1 MYEREEG
8 NTVSGL
14 LRNLIAFLIGL
25 FFYERKA
32 VQDVTEV
39 RFLVTPLDTGIRRLK
54 SDKYLQ
60 LAETAQV
67 DYFLQT
73 GRFFAV
79 LKAGASFV
87 NVGQLVRF
95 ARPVPVFSRVRV
107 ATRLIHADDKCA
119 YFRHTLRC
127 QGQLAAEV
135 LVKMKFKQG
144 RVTVPPRTFLPAEF
158 NAAPAQVLAL
168 EAALG
173 SGSHDMPVT

>member
-25 FFYERKA
+25 FFYGRKA

-39 RFLVTPLDTGIRRLK
+39 RFLITPLDTGLRRLK

-67 DYFLQT
+67 DYLLQT
-73 GRFFAV
+73 GRFFSV
-79 LKAGASFV
+79 LHARASFV
-87 NVGQLVRF
+87 NVAQLVRF
-95 ARPVPVFSRVRV
+95 VRPVPVFSRVRV
-107 ATRLIHADDKCA
+107 ATRLLHADDKCA
-119 YFRHTLRC
+119 YFCHTLHS
-127 QGQLAAEV
+127 QGHVAAEV

-144 RVTVPPRTFLPAEF
+144 RMTVPPRIFLPADF
-158 NAAPAQVLAL
+158 NVAPAEVRAL
-168 EAALG
+168 DAALS
-173 SGSHDMPVT
+173 SGPCDMAGT